1 VLGHVDEVKELILE
15 SVNARKNYKM
25 RMPSRSSAGATRP
38 SRSAHGRSYV
48 YSQLSGLEDVG
59 FNDFIKDF
67 SIPEGD
73 GHVAS
78 GSVAGQFAVQY
89 KSETHCWTQ
98 RENQTSRGSSCSW
111 KRVNTVEKQ

>member
-1 VLGHVDEVKELILE
+1 MMIDLNGPDIEAVDEVKALILE
-15 SVNARKNYKM
+15 YSCQCVEELQDE
-25 RMPSRSSAGATRP
+25 MPSRSSAGVTRP
-38 SRSAHGRSYV
+38 SKSAQGRSNV

-59 FNDFIKDF
+59 FNDFIEDF

-89 KSETHCWTQ
+89 KSEAYCWTQ
-98 RENQTSRGSSCSW
+98 REN
-111 KRVNTVEKQ
+111 

>member
-1 VLGHVDEVKELILE
+1 MDPDIHAMDEVKALILE
-15 SVNARKNYKM
+15 SVNEWKNYRK
-25 RMPSRSSAGATRP
+25 RMAVRSSTGATRP
-38 SRSAHGRSYV
+38 SRSAQGRSNV

-67 SIPEGD
+67 FIPEGD

-89 KSETHCWTQ
+89 KSETYCWTQ
-98 RENQTSRGSSCSW
+98 REN
-111 KRVNTVEKQ
+111 